1 MKPITMLLT
10 TSCLATMLAGA
21 AHAQTGVPADAPVPG
36 GVDPTIA
43 ASEDPEAVVVTGTR
57 IRRPNVTSA
66 APIQSVTS
74 EEIRLQAAVNIEDV
88 LNRLPQ
94 IAPDAQQNY
103 QDSDGRQRIKLRS
116 LGFER
121 TLTLVDGLRLGTQ
134 NGVDAGMIPVAMLDR
149 IDVLSGG
156 ASSVYGSDAVAGVVN
171 FILKKNLNGI
181 NLNANY
187 NFYNHQNKDNL
198 LTPIATRAG
207 FQSPRGLTNDGG
219 RVDVTLTAGKSL
231 FDDRLNVSGFVNY
244 RKADLVPY
252 DSRSTSACYL
262 QEAGQ
267 DGPLSCAVSTYTQYG
282 YLSPRGGSNNGNVYA
297 NNPDGSRSFVPF
309 GVGIQANPYDG
320 YSYQRE
326 SDRINAGG
334 FVTLKLSDAVEI
346 YGNGLWFK
354 DNSYNRYPSR
364 ALSYTA
370 YGSTPF
376 SVNCNNPLMS
386 AGQQTAICGTAAGTS
401 ASIPLDVRYRFN
413 ALPYSPDKYEN
424 TGFRGVAGVR
434 GQLSEA
440 WSYDVAGVYSRSQ
453 QDVTYGPFPEFAKI
467 NRSLNVV
474 NVGGTPTCQSVVDG
488 TDASCVP
495 FDAFTANN
503 NSTALYNYLFSGR
516 DGTQGNITQLF
527 DVVANLSGDLSA
539 YGIKSPLA
547 EQGIAFA
554 VGAEYRKDRFL
565 GTADSIF
572 REQNGGEDFQLRQS
586 VKEANVEVQV
596 PLVEKQRWTHLLQ
609 VNGGYRVSKYD
620 TNPDTFST
628 WKVEGLWAPV
638 EDITFRGAINKAQR
652 APTVIEIRQATQ
664 RQYGTQGGSQNDF
677 CASTRVQIPDPAD
690 PTRTITQ
697 TVAPRAPIEVCRATG
712 LADSLYG
719 SPTLNCPNN
728 QCTVFTGGFTVDPE
742 TAYTK
747 TFGIVFKPRFLPRL
761 VFSVDRFLIDIDDS
775 IGYQDYSYWQEGCL
789 TSGGDAYFCDK
800 IVRAPTTGILF
811 SAPATN
817 PTSGY
822 IQQGTTNTY
831 KTKAHGWDF
840 QGQYALPIDRIGTFD
855 WIFNGTLTTLAGNQE
870 SPIRDE
876 RDCTGLYFNGCGQL
890 IPKWTH
896 GLRTTYTTPDKV
908 ASLSLNWR
916 YVGSLTNAKNS
927 GDPAVG
933 GTPAD
938 ARRTFYRIDPISYF
952 DLAVSFAVG
961 RNFSLRFAA
970 NNLLDK
976 VPPILPGSRD
986 ISLTYNNTIPAR
998 YDSLG
1003 RQLAIGATVNF

>member
-1 MKPITMLLT
+1 MKSITKLLA
-10 TSCLATMLAGA
+10 TSCLATMLAGTA
-21 AHAQTGVPADAPVPG
+21 YAQAVPVEPLPDTNAG
-36 GVDPTIA
+36 SPT
-43 ASEDPEAVVVTGTR
+43 SEDDAIVVTGTR
-57 IRRPNVTSA
+57 IRRPNATSA

-74 EEIRLQAAVNIEDV
+74 EEIRLQAAVNVEDV

-94 IAPDAQQNY
+94 IAPDSQQNY

-121 TLTLVDGLRLGTQ
+121 TLTLVDGLRLGTM
-134 NGVDAGMIPVAMLDR
+134 NGVDAGMIPVAMIER

-171 FILKKNLNGI
+171 FILRKKVEGI

-187 NFYNHQNKDNL
+187 NFYNHQNTDNL

-219 RVDVTLTAGKSL
+219 RVDLTLTAGKSL

-244 RKADLVPY
+244 RQADLVPY
-252 DSRSTSACYL
+252 DARSTSACYL
-262 QEAGQ
+262 QESGQ
-267 DGPLSCAVSTYTQYG
+267 DGPLSCAVSTYTPFG
-282 YLSPRGGSNNGNVYA
+282 YLSPRGGSNNGNVYV
-297 NNPDGSRSFVPF
+297 NNPNGTRTFVPF
-309 GVGIQANPYDG
+309 GVGTQANPYDG
-320 YSYQRE
+320 YSYQRD
-326 SDRINAGG
+326 SNRINAGG
-334 FVTLKLSDAVEI
+334 FVTLKLSDAVEV
-346 YGNGLWFK
+346 YSNALWFRDK
-354 DNSYNRYPSR
+354 SFNRYPARVLTSNF
-364 ALSYTA
+364 

-386 AGQQTAICGTAAGTS
+386 SAQQAAICGTEAGTS
-401 ASIPLDVRYRFN
+401 TLLPIEVRYRFN
-413 ALPYSPDKYEN
+413 ALPYSTDRYVN
-424 TGFRGVAGVR
+424 QGIRTVGGVR
-434 GQLSEA
+434 GTFAEA

-474 NVGGTPTCQSVVDG
+474 NVNGTPTCQSVVNG
-488 TDASCVP
+488 TDAACVP
-495 FDAFTANN
+495 FDAFSANN
-503 NSTALYNYLFSGR
+503 NSGALYNYLFSGR
-516 DGTQGNITQLF
+516 DGTQGNVTQLF
-527 DVVANLSGDLSA
+527 DVVANLSGDLGK
-539 YGIKSPLA
+539 YGITSPWA

-565 GTADSIF
+565 NTADAIF

-596 PLVEKQRWTHLLQ
+596 PIVEKQSWTHLLQ
-609 VNGGYRVSKYD
+609 VNAGYRVSKYD
-620 TNPDTFST
+620 TNPETFGT
-628 WKVEGLWAPV
+628 YKVEALWAPIA
-638 EDITFRGAINKAQR
+638 DITFRGAFNKAQR

-664 RQYGTQGGSQNDF
+664 REYGTQGGAQNDF
-677 CASTRVQIPDPAD
+677 CATTTVQVPDPTD
-690 PTRTITQ
+690 PTKTITQ
-697 TVAPRAPIEVCRATG
+697 TVAPRGSIEVCRATG
-712 LADSLYG
+712 LSDALYG
-719 SPTLNCPNN
+719 SPTLNCPDNR
-728 QCTVFTGGFTVDPE
+728 CTVFTGGFTVDPE

-747 TFGIVFKPRFLPRL
+747 TFGVVLKPRFLPGL
-761 VFSVDRFLIDIDDS
+761 TFSVDRFLIDIDDS

-789 TSGGDAYFCDK
+789 TSGGDSYFCDK
-800 IVRAPTTGILF
+800 IVRAPTTGILY
-811 SAPATN
+811 STPASN

-840 QGQYALPIDRIGTFD
+840 QGQYVLPVDGFGTLD
-855 WIFNGTLTTLAGNQE
+855 WIFNGSWTTVAGNQE

-876 RDCTGLYFNGCGQL
+876 RNCTGLYANGCGQL
-890 IPKWTH
+890 IPEWTH
-896 GLRTTYTTPDKV
+896 GLRTTYVTPDKV
-908 ASLSLNWR
+908 ASISFNWR
-916 YVGSLTNAKNS
+916 YVGSLTHANNS

-933 GTPAD
+933 GTPER
-938 ARRTFYRIDPISYF
+938 ARKTFYRIDPVSYF
-952 DLAVSFAVG
+952 DLAATFAVG
-961 RNFSLRFAA
+961 RQFTLRFAA

-1003 RQLAIGATVNF
+1003 RQIAIGATVNF

>member
-1 MKPITMLLT
+1 MKSITKLLA
-10 TSCLATMLAGA
+10 TSCLATMLAGT
-21 AHAQTGVPADAPVPG
+21 AHAQVVPVEALPDTNTATTDNDDDA
-36 GVDPTIA
+36 I
-43 ASEDPEAVVVTGTR
+43 VVTGTR
-57 IRRPNVTSA
+57 IRRPNATSA

-74 EEIRLQAAVNIEDV
+74 EEIRLQAAVNVEDV

-134 NGVDAGMIPVAMLDR
+134 NGVDAGMIPVALIER

-171 FILKKNLNGI
+171 FILRKDLDGI

-187 NFYNHQNKDNL
+187 NFYNHENKDTL
-198 LTPIATRAG
+198 VSPYARAAG
-207 FQSPRGLTNDGG
+207 FPVPRGLTNDGA
-219 RVDVTLTAGKSL
+219 RVDLTLSAGTKL
-231 FDDRLNVSGFVNY
+231 FDDRLSVMGFVNY

-252 DSRSTSACYL
+252 DARASSACQL
-262 QEAGQ
+262 VEAGI
-267 DGPLSCAVSTYTQYG
+267 DGPLSCSTSTYTQYG
-282 YLSPRGGSNNGNVYA
+282 YLSPRGGTQANRVYA
-297 NNPDGSRSFVPF
+297 NNPDGTRTFVPF
-309 GVGIQANPYDG
+309 GVGIQANPFDG

-326 SDRINAGG
+326 SNRLNAGG
-334 FVTLKLSDAVEI
+334 FVSLKLSDAVEL

-354 DNSYNRYPSR
+354 DKSYNRFPARVFSF
-364 ALSYTA
+364 TA

-386 AGQQTAICGTAAGTS
+386 TAQQAAICGTAAGTS
-401 ASIPLDVRYRFN
+401 TLLPIEVRYRFN
-413 ALPYSPDKYEN
+413 ALPYSADLYEN
-424 TGFRGVAGVR
+424 QGIRAVGGVR
-434 GQLSEA
+434 GTIAEA
-440 WSYDVAGVYSRSQ
+440 WSYDVAGVYVRSQ
-453 QDVTYGPFPEFAKI
+453 QDVTNGPFPEFAKI

-474 NVGGTPTCQSVVDG
+474 NVGGTPTCATGTADG
-488 TDASCVP
+488 CVP

-503 NSTALYNYLFSGR
+503 NNTALYDYLFSGR
-516 DGTQGNITQLF
+516 DGTYGNVTQLF
-527 DVVANLSGDLSA
+527 DVVANLSGDLGK
-539 YGIKSPLA
+539 YGITAPWA
-547 EQGIAFA
+547 DQGVAFA
-554 VGAEYRKDRFL
+554 IGAEYRKDRFL
-565 GTADSIF
+565 GTANQVY
-572 REQNGGEDFQLRQS
+572 REQIGGENFQLRQS

-609 VNGGYRVSKYD
+609 VNAGYRLSKYD

-628 WKVEGLWAPV
+628 YKIEALWAPIQDV
-638 EDITFRGAINKAQR
+638 TFRGAFNKAQR

-677 CASTRVQIPDPAD
+677 CASTTIQVPDPTD

-697 TVAPRAPIEVCRATG
+697 TVAPRASIDVCRATG

-742 TAYTK
+742 TAWTK
-747 TFGIVFKPRFLPRL
+747 TFGVVLKPRFLPGL
-761 VFSVDRFLIDIDDS
+761 TFSVDRFLIDIDDS
-775 IGYQDYSYWQEGCL
+775 IGYADYSYWQEGCL
-789 TSGGDAYFCDK
+789 TSGGDSYFCDK
-800 IVRAPTTGILF
+800 IVRAPTTGILY

-840 QGQYALPIDRIGTFD
+840 QGQYVLPIDRFGTLD
-855 WIFNGTLTTLAGNQE
+855 WIFNGSWTTLAGNQE

-876 RDCTGLYFNGCGQL
+876 RNCTGLFGNGCGQL

-896 GLRTTYTTPDKV
+896 GLRTTYITPDKV
-908 ASLSLNWR
+908 ASISFNWR
-916 YVGSLTNAKNS
+916 YVGSLTHAKNS
-927 GDPAVG
+927 GDSAVG
-933 GTPAD
+933 GTPED
-938 ARRTFYRIDPISYF
+938 ARKTFYRFDPVSYF
-952 DLAVSFAVG
+952 DLAATFAVG
-961 RNFSLRFAA
+961 KQFTLRFAA

-976 VPPILPGSRD
+976 VPPILPNSYD
-986 ISLTYNNTIPAR
+986 VSLARNNTIPAR

-1003 RQLAIGATVNF
+1003 RQISIGATVNF

>member
-1 MKPITMLLT
+1 MKSITKLLA
-10 TSCLATMLAGA
+10 TSCLATVLAGTA
-21 AHAQTGVPADAPVPG
+21 QAQTGIPADAPLPG
-36 GVDPTIA
+36 GETATP
-43 ASEDPEAVVVTGTR
+43 ASDDGAVVVTGTR

-74 EEIRLQAAVNIEDV
+74 EEIRLQAAVNVEDV

-134 NGVDAGMIPVAMLDR
+134 NGVDAGMIPVALLER

-171 FILKKNLNGI
+171 FILKKKVEGI

-187 NFYNHQNKDNL
+187 NFYNHQNTDNL

-219 RVDVTLTAGKSL
+219 RVDLTLTAGKSL
-231 FDDRLNVSGFVNY
+231 FDDRLNVTGFVNY
-244 RKADLVPY
+244 RQSDLVPY

-262 QEAGQ
+262 QEASQ
-267 DGPLSCAVSTYTQYG
+267 DGPLSCAVSTYNQFG
-282 YLSPRGGSNNGNVYA
+282 YISPRGGSNNGNVYA
-297 NNPDGSRSFVPF
+297 NNPNGSRTFVPF

-326 SDRINAGG
+326 SNRINAGG
-334 FVTLKLSDAVEI
+334 FVTLKLSDAVEL
-346 YGNGLWFK
+346 YANGLWFK
-354 DNSYNRYPSR
+354 DKSYNRYPSR
-364 ALSYTA
+364 VLSYTA
-370 YGSTPF
+370 YGQPPF

-386 AGQQTAICGTAAGTS
+386 AAQQAQVCGTAAGT
-401 ASIPLDVRYRFN
+401 ATLLPVEVRYRFN
-413 ALPYSPDKYEN
+413 ALPYSPDAYDN
-424 TGFRGVAGVR
+424 RGFRAVGGVR
-434 GQLSEA
+434 GTFAKA
-440 WSYDVAGVYSRSQ
+440 WSYDVAGVYSRGQ
-453 QDVTYGPFPEFAKI
+453 QDVTYGPFPEYAKV
-467 NRSLNVV
+467 NRALNVV
-474 NVGGTPTCQSVVDG
+474 NVNGTPTCQSVVNG
-488 TDASCVP
+488 TDPSCVP

-527 DVVANLSGDLSA
+527 DVVASLSGDLGE
-539 YGIKSPLA
+539 YGITSPWA
-547 EQGIAFA
+547 EQGIALA
-554 VGAEYRKDRFL
+554 IGAEYRKDRFL
-565 GTADSIF
+565 STADAIY
-572 REQNGGEDFQLRQS
+572 REQNGGQNFQLRQS

-596 PLVEKQRWTHLLQ
+596 PIVEKQSWTHLLQ
-609 VNGGYRVSKYD
+609 VNAGYRLSKYD

-628 WKVEGLWAPV
+628 YKVEALWAPIA
-638 EDITFRGAINKAQR
+638 DITFRGAFNKAQR

-664 RQYGTQGGSQNDF
+664 REYGRGTQSQDF
-677 CASTRVQIPDPAD
+677 CATTTVQVPDPAD
-690 PTRTITQ
+690 PTKTITR

-712 LADSLYG
+712 LSDALYG
-719 SPTLNCPNN
+719 SQTLNCPNN
-728 QCTVFTGGFTVDPE
+728 ECTVFTGGFTVDPE

-747 TFGIVFKPRFLPRL
+747 TFGVVLKPRFLPGFT
-761 VFSVDRFLIDIDDS
+761 FSVDRFLIDINDS
-775 IGYQDYSYWQEGCL
+775 IGYQPYDYWQNGCL
-789 TSGGDAYFCDK
+789 DSGGDSYFCSK
-800 IVRAPTTGILF
+800 IVRAPTTGILY
-811 SAPATN
+811 SAPGTN

-840 QGQYALPIDRIGTFD
+840 QGQYVLPLDQYGTLD
-855 WIFNGTLTTLAGNQE
+855 WIFNGSWTTLAGNQE

-876 RDCTGLYFNGCGQL
+876 RDCTGLYANGCGQL
-890 IPKWTH
+890 IPEWTH
-896 GLRTTYTTPDKV
+896 GLRTTYVTPDKV
-908 ASLSLNWR
+908 ASLSFNWR
-916 YVGSLTNAKNS
+916 YVGSLTNANNS

-933 GTPAD
+933 GTAER
-938 ARRTFYRIDPISYF
+938 ARRTFYRIDPVSYF
-952 DLAVSFAVG
+952 DLAATFAVG
-961 RNFSLRFAA
+961 RQFTLRLAA
-970 NNLLDK
+970 NNLFDK
-976 VPPILPGSRD
+976 TPPILPGSRD

-1003 RQLAIGATVNF
+1003 RQIAIGATVNF

>member
-1 MKPITMLLT
+1 MKSITKLLT
-10 TSCLATMLAGA
+10 TSCLVTMLAGT
-21 AHAQTGVPADAPVPG
+21 AHAQAVPVEAVPE
-36 GVDPTIA
+36 TESA
-43 ASEDPEAVVVTGTR
+43 AQDDNAAVVVTGTR
-57 IRRPNVTSA
+57 IRRPNATSA

-74 EEIRLQAAVNIEDV
+74 EEIRLQAAVNVEDV

-134 NGVDAGMIPVAMLDR
+134 NGVDAGMIPLALVER

-171 FILKKNLNGI
+171 FILKKNMDGI

-187 NFYNHQNKDNL
+187 NFYNHQNKDTL
-198 LTPIATRAG
+198 VSPYATAAG
-207 FQSPRGLTNDGG
+207 FPVARGLTNDGA
-219 RVDVTLTAGKSL
+219 RIDLTLSAGKQF
-231 FDDRLNVSGFVNY
+231 FDDALSVMGFVNY

-252 DSRSTSACYL
+252 DSRASSACQL
-262 QEAGQ
+262 NEAGI
-267 DGPLSCAVSTYTQYG
+267 DGPLSCSTSTYTQFG
-282 YLSPRGGSNNGNVYA
+282 YLSPRGGTQANRVYA
-297 NNPDGSRSFVPF
+297 NNPDGTKTFVPF
-309 GVGIQANPYDG
+309 GVGIQANPFDG

-326 SDRINAGG
+326 SNRLNAGG
-334 FVTLKLSDAVEI
+334 FVTLKLSDAVEL

-354 DNSYNRYPSR
+354 DKSYNRFPARVFSF
-364 ALSYTA
+364 TA

-386 AGQQTAICGTAAGTS
+386 AGQQSAICGTAAGTS
-401 ASIPLDVRYRFN
+401 TLLPIEVRYRFN
-413 ALPYSPDKYEN
+413 ALPYSADLYEN
-424 TGFRGVAGVR
+424 QGIRAVGGVR
-434 GQLSEA
+434 GTIAEA

-474 NVGGTPTCQSVVDG
+474 NVGGTPTCATGTADG
-488 TDASCVP
+488 CVP
-495 FDAFTANN
+495 FDAFSANN
-503 NSTALYNYLFSGR
+503 NNAALYNYLFSGR
-516 DGTQGNITQLF
+516 DGTQGNVTQLF
-527 DVVANLSGDLSA
+527 DVVANLSGDLGK
-539 YGIKSPLA
+539 YGITAPWA
-547 EQGIAFA
+547 EQGVAFA

-565 GTADSIF
+565 GTANQVF
-572 REQNGGEDFQLRQS
+572 REQNGGEDFQLAQS

-596 PLVEKQRWTHLLQ
+596 PIVEKQRWTHLLQ
-609 VNGGYRVSKYD
+609 VNAGYRLSKYD

-628 WKVEGLWAPV
+628 YKLEALWAPI
-638 EDITFRGAINKAQR
+638 EDITFRGAFNKAQR

-677 CASTRVQIPDPAD
+677 CAATTIQVPDPAD
-690 PTRTITQ
+690 PTKTITR
-697 TVAPRAPIEVCRATG
+697 TVAPRASIDVCRATG

-742 TAYTK
+742 TAWTK
-747 TFGIVFKPRFLPRL
+747 TFGVVLKPRFLPGL
-761 VFSVDRFLIDIDDS
+761 TFSIDRFLIDIDDS
-775 IGYQDYSYWQEGCL
+775 IGYADYSYWQEGCL
-789 TSGGDAYFCDK
+789 TSGGDSYFCDK
-800 IVRAPTTGILF
+800 IVRAPTTGILY
-811 SAPATN
+811 SAPASN

-840 QGQYALPIDRIGTFD
+840 QGQYVLPIERFGTLD
-855 WIFNGTLTTLAGNQE
+855 WIFNGSWTTLAGNQE
-870 SPIRDE
+870 SPIRLE
-876 RDCTGLYFNGCGQL
+876 RNCTGLFGNGCGQL

-896 GLRTTYTTPDKV
+896 GLRTTYVTPDKV
-908 ASLSLNWR
+908 ASISFNWR
-916 YVGSLTNAKNS
+916 YVGSLTHAKNS

-933 GTPAD
+933 GTAAD
-938 ARRTFYRIDPISYF
+938 ARKTFYRFDPVSYF
-952 DLAVSFAVG
+952 DLAATFAVG
-961 RNFSLRFAA
+961 RQFTLRFSA
-970 NNLLDK
+970 NNLLDR
-976 VPPILPGSRD
+976 VPPILPNSYD
-986 ISLTYNNTIPAR
+986 VSLARNNTIPAR

-1003 RQLAIGATVNF
+1003 RQIAIGATVNF